1 MNLRV
6 FICLDEDEFYMQLEP
21 LQIHDEQKQ
30 FVQNTIATR
39 LKKMSEFAK
48 TCELEANRS
57 SGFKRKGR
65 LINGILGGLT
75 ALIGVTI
82 AALPSN
88 EIWPIPILNRIS
100 GITQVNTSDISRS
113 LGLFGA
119 ITGSVIGTIGQFLD
133 PTKSRQRAIDL
144 QLLKVKLSNLTEENQ
159 IIFLGLKNTNPD
171 TIEFINLNKSL
182 MEEFTNIQKEA
193 FEQGVNI

>member
-1 MNLRV
+1 
-6 FICLDEDEFYMQLEP
+6 
-21 LQIHDEQKQ
+21 
-30 FVQNTIATR
+30 
-39 LKKMSEFAK
+39 
-48 TCELEANRS
+48 
-57 SGFKRKGR
+57 
-65 LINGILGGLT
+65 LGGLT

>member
-1 MNLRV
+1 
-6 FICLDEDEFYMQLEP
+6 LDEDEFYMQLEP

-30 FVQNTIATR
+30 FVQNAIATR